1 MPTHSNAYKWLS
13 SIAWEAFT
21 GRLET
26 ATCCCFFLV
35 ECGIMQ
41 ACIIDTVNILL
52 SKCLVIVGS
61 DTMLKPP
68 SLPLKKSRFWRHWVS
83 DMKCEESLNGWES
96 RSLLS
101 LPISS
106 FSLCSPLGTHFFFL
120 VCCKPLTHF
129 MSSPEDKVL
138 LLGNLREQPQSLW
151 PEFHRNLL
159 LDVLI
164 RADSVEEKLSVN

>member
-68 SLPLKKSRFWRHWVS
+68 SPPLKKSRFWRHWVS
-83 DMKCEESLNGWES
+83 DMKCEESQNGWES

-106 FSLCSPLGTHFFFL
+106 FSLCSPLGTHFFFFGL
-120 VCCKPLTHF
+120 LQALNPLY
-129 MSSPEDKVL
+129 VL
-138 LLGNLREQPQSLW
+138 ARRQSAASGE
-151 PEFHRNLL
+151 PARTTT
-159 LDVLI
+159 VTVARI
-164 RADSVEEKLSVN
+164 S